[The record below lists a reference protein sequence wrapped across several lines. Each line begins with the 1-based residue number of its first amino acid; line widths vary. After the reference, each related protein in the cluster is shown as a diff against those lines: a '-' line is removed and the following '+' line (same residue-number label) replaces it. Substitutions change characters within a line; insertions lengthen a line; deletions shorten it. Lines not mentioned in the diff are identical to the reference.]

1 LEQIRDSLR
10 PFEQAGNAESAALPS
25 PFCLPNNNSSE
36 DEERRQIMINTL
48 TQIGFD
54 EDFRDYGGIAQAGR
68 STAAAAPPSASS
80 LYSGINGP
88 VYNNMKLTA
97 ATTTTGQTG
106 AAANTGVT
114 ILNTQ
119 MSATSVLASVDDS
132 SSSRSNSPLARIPSP
147 PAAATAAATVTATSF
162 S

>member
-1 LEQIRDSLR
+1 LLQQPARLALQLVRYSSV
-10 PFEQAGNAESAALPS
+10 AAAAEVLLNLKKEHV
-25 PFCLPNNNSSE
+25 F
-36 DEERRQIMINTL
+36 RQ
-48 TQIGFD
+48 
-54 EDFRDYGGIAQAGR
+54 DFRDYGGIAQAGR
-68 STAAAAPPSASS
+68 STAAAAPPPSASS

-162 S
+162 P